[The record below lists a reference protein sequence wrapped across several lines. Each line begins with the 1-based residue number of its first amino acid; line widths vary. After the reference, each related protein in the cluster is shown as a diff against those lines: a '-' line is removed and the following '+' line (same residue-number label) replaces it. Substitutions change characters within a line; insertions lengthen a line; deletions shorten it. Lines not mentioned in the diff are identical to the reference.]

1 MDINRLKAYCLLY
14 ESGGFQEA
22 SRRSKSNPTS
32 IRSKVVLL
40 EKELRTKL
48 IETSGQRV
56 VFTAAGHRF
65 HKEALQIIDFATA
78 RLDNFKLEQEGFN
91 DKIIIATTHAIAS
104 LWLPAVFPRFRVIF
118 PKTAIVLKSSDEQFN
133 LYQREADVSIAA
145 FDHSKPQEDNLS
157 HLLLTNYYMNLYAS
171 EEYLNQYGTP
181 ATIEDLQ
188 HHTIISFGKDIPYP
202 YPSINWHLEFLPS
215 NFIPLVQVNSG
226 AAILRTVQNGLG
238 IGSIS
243 QKGAE
248 TSDKKL
254 VRILPSFLTGPTL
267 DVTYNFP
274 KTRAEEP
281 LIKKLYEILKIS
293 FE

>member
-78 RLDNFKLEQEGFN
+78 RLDSFKLEQEGFN

-104 LWLPAVFPRFRVIF
+104 LWLPAVLPRFRVNF
-118 PKTAIVLKSSDEQFN
+118 PKTAIILKSSDEQFN

-188 HHTIISFGKDIPYP
+188 QHTIISFGKDIPYP

-226 AAILRTVQNGLG
+226 AAILRTVQNDLG

-248 TSDKKL
+248 TSNKKL

-267 DVTYNFP
+267 DITYNFP